1 MEQSSCTED
10 RIQHS
15 LERCLCHLGVNSP
28 DKKLWDAG
36 LCISR
41 WCLEELVKRH
51 PHNFLILLQK
61 ILQKTKK
68 VLEECQYE
76 LVVPLTLLFSA
87 ALLKSPYLGAGCGV
101 LQEAYLLFHQFL
113 AWPEPCSSA
122 SRRLLVVIEQ
132 EIRAPGISFQRL
144 VRTEQAISP
153 DVNCSK
159 TLVVLLVSPD
169 ADAPQEVQLTSEHLS
184 AMHHSSRNIITTLI
198 LHSFQAAFGTKLD
211 LRVLHA
217 ALQEK
222 ELYELEQLYETITG
236 SMETATSVADHTAAR
251 EGLHRILEKLRDSLS
266 VPSADGCLETGSL
279 EILTLPYP
287 KCHTCLWDDDNFDV
301 LKDLLSVDS
310 DLDSPPESF
319 PKIDED
325 DNFDTSIDDED
336 EQDSSSKRD
345 DQFQSH
351 RISTASS
358 SSRDSTFSGYSLSSS
373 WSVPSASS
381 GVESDFSEDTAH
393 EDTEEGQGSHLKVRK
408 KPKKKSKS
416 LLGLERFSL
425 LFKTPH
431 SPSASR
437 RVRSMGYNGDIT
449 KDYLMTGAQLKHSR
463 SPMRHIRHL
472 NMSTVPVDP
481 SAPHRHICVRRRPIL
496 SCDEANEAEVLTVVK
511 VVAFGGDREAGRLAR
526 AYSDLQQKE
535 RKCPQLTRTCK
546 LQFYFVPTKRKPVSP
561 GAGHMPTEG
570 QESNCQEVE
579 DSTTDIAQMLGMMD
593 PWYER
598 NVFSLLSLSSEVLC
612 EAAPKEDDVSGATE
626 QRLPLLADLVLYY
639 CRHADQPV
647 LVQLYQ
653 AEVRGQPR
661 TEARIEHID
670 SPPPPVLN
678 VLVPSFAQLTLE
690 GGEKRKEVFI
700 HSLELGHTAGARAV
714 KAMGAVSKRLGID
727 EEREAVPLTLDV
739 AYNKVAI
746 SGRSQWIH
754 KEVVCTSINLQK
766 TSRDSEQLDSK
777 EGLQLTMT
785 EVVKKQSS
793 KSKKGY
799 NQILISEVKV
809 DKMQVTAQGN
819 GSTFAVCLDQ
829 DKKTFIQ
836 SVKRCEVSL
845 CSKPGSSSDWRSYK
859 TLPGQIQP
867 LHPTFCSL
875 LCLPVTAFSAA
886 GQ

>member
-1 MEQSSCTED
+1 MVLQTMEQSSCTED

-15 LERCLCHLGVNSP
+15 LERCLCHLGVDSP
-28 DKKLWDAG
+28 DKKLWNAG

-61 ILQKTKK
+61 ILQKTKE

-87 ALLKSPYLGAGCGV
+87 ALLKSPHLGAGCCV

-153 DVNCSK
+153 DLNCSK

-169 ADAPQEVQLTSEHLS
+169 ADAPQEVQLTSEQLS
-184 AMHHSSRNIITTLI
+184 TMHYSSRNIITTLI

-236 SMETATSVADHTAAR
+236 SMETATSGADHTAAR
-251 EGLHRILEKLRDSLS
+251 EGLLRSLEKLRESLS
-266 VPSADGCLETGSL
+266 VPSGCSETGSL
-279 EILTLPYP
+279 ESLTLPYP
-287 KCHTCLWDDDNFDV
+287 KCHTCLWDEDNFDV
-301 LKDLLSVDS
+301 LKDLLLVDS
-310 DLDSPPESF
+310 DLDSPPECF

-325 DNFDTSIDDED
+325 DTFDTSIDEED

-345 DQFQSH
+345 DPFQSH

-393 EDTEEGQGSHLKVRK
+393 EDTEEGQGSQLKVRK

-431 SPSASR
+431 SPSTSR

-449 KDYLMTGAQLKHSR
+449 KDYLMTGAQLKHSGT
-463 SPMRHIRHL
+463 PMRHIRHL
-472 NMSTVPVDP
+472 NVSTAPVDP
-481 SAPHRHICVRRRPIL
+481 SAPQRHICVRRRPIL
-496 SCDEANEAEVLTVVK
+496 SCSEANEAEVLTVVK

-546 LQFYFVPTKRKPVSP
+546 LQFYFVPTKRKSVSP
-561 GAGHMPTEG
+561 GAGHMPAEG

-612 EAAPKEDDVSGATE
+612 EGAPKEDDVSGGTGATE
-626 QRLPLLADLVLYY
+626 HRLPLLADLVLYY

-653 AEVRGQPR
+653 AE
-661 TEARIEHID
+661 
-670 SPPPPVLN
+670 
-678 VLVPSFAQLTLE
+678 LTLE

-727 EEREAVPLTLDV
+727 EEREAVPLTLNV
-739 AYNKVAI
+739 AYNKVAV
-746 SGRSQWIH
+746 SGRSHWMH
-754 KEVVCTSINLQK
+754 KEAVCTSINLQK
-766 TSRDSEQLDSK
+766 TCRESKQLDSK

-799 NQILISEVKV
+799 NQILLSEVKV
-809 DKMQVTAQGN
+809 DKMQVTAQGD

-886 GQ
+886 DP

>member
-1 MEQSSCTED
+1 MVLQTMEQSSCTED

-15 LERCLCHLGVNSP
+15 LERCLCHLGVDSP
-28 DKKLWDAG
+28 DKKLWNAG

-61 ILQKTKK
+61 ILQKTKE

-87 ALLKSPYLGAGCGV
+87 ALLKVSFDFVESELLKH
-101 LQEAYLLFHQFL
+101 LQSYWILFTHYCLFI
-113 AWPEPCSSA
+113 A
-122 SRRLLVVIEQ
+122 
-132 EIRAPGISFQRL
+132 GISFQRL

-153 DVNCSK
+153 DLNCSK

-169 ADAPQEVQLTSEHLS
+169 ADTPQEVQLTSEQLS
-184 AMHHSSRNIITTLI
+184 TMHYSSRNIITTLI

-217 ALQEK
+217 ALQ
-222 ELYELEQLYETITG
+222 YCFPN
-236 SMETATSVADHTAAR
+236 SRS
-251 EGLHRILEKLRDSLS
+251 
-266 VPSADGCLETGSL
+266 CLL
-279 EILTLPYP
+279 VHP
-287 KCHTCLWDDDNFDV
+287 DV
-301 LKDLLSVDS
+301 LKDLLLVDS
-310 DLDSPPESF
+310 DLDSPPECF

-325 DNFDTSIDDED
+325 DTFDTSIDEED

-345 DQFQSH
+345 DLFQSH

-393 EDTEEGQGSHLKVRK
+393 EDTEEGQGSQLKVRK

-431 SPSASR
+431 SPSTSR

-449 KDYLMTGAQLKHSR
+449 KDYLMTGAQLKHSGT
-463 SPMRHIRHL
+463 PMRHIRHL
-472 NMSTVPVDP
+472 NVSTAPVDP
-481 SAPHRHICVRRRPIL
+481 SAPQRHICVRRRPIL
-496 SCDEANEAEVLTVVK
+496 SCSEANEAEVLTVVK

-546 LQFYFVPTKRKPVSP
+546 LQFYFVPTKRKSVSP
-561 GAGHMPTEG
+561 GAGHMPAEG
-570 QESNCQEVE
+570 QVLLTLRKKFDSNCPEVE

-612 EAAPKEDDVSGATE
+612 EGAPKEDDVSGGTGATE
-626 QRLPLLADLVLYY
+626 HRLPLLADLVLYY

-653 AEVRGQPR
+653 AE
-661 TEARIEHID
+661 
-670 SPPPPVLN
+670 
-678 VLVPSFAQLTLE
+678 LTLE

-727 EEREAVPLTLDV
+727 EEREAVPLTLNV
-739 AYNKVAI
+739 AYNKVAV
-746 SGRSQWIH
+746 SGRSHWMH
-754 KEVVCTSINLQK
+754 KEAVCTSINLQK
-766 TSRDSEQLDSK
+766 TCRESKQLDSK

-809 DKMQVTAQGN
+809 DKMQVTAQGD

-886 GQ
+886 DP

>member
-28 DKKLWDAG
+28 DKKLWD
-36 LCISR
+36 
-41 WCLEELVKRH
+41 
-51 PHNFLILLQK
+51 
-61 ILQKTKK
+61 
-68 VLEECQYE
+68 
-76 LVVPLTLLFSA
+76 
-87 ALLKSPYLGAGCGV
+87 
-101 LQEAYLLFHQFL
+101 
-113 AWPEPCSSA
+113 
-122 SRRLLVVIEQ
+122 
-132 EIRAPGISFQRL
+132 GISFQRL

-153 DVNCSK
+153 DINCSK

-169 ADAPQEVQLTSEHLS
+169 ADAPQEVQLTSEQLS
-184 AMHHSSRNIITTLI
+184 TMHYSSRNIITTLI

-211 LRVLHA
+211 LRVLHT

-236 SMETATSVADHTAAR
+236 SMETATSGADHAAAR
-251 EGLHRILEKLRDSLS
+251 DGLLRSLEKIRESLS
-266 VPSADGCLETGSL
+266 VPSGDGCSETES
-279 EILTLPYP
+279 LTLPYP
-287 KCHTCLWDDDNFDV
+287 KCHTCLWDEDNFDV
-301 LKDLLSVDS
+301 LKDLLLVDS
-310 DLDSPPESF
+310 DLDSPPECS

-325 DNFDTSIDDED
+325 DTFDTSIDEED
-336 EQDSSSKRD
+336 EQDSLSKRD
-345 DQFQSH
+345 DLFQSH

-373 WSVPSASS
+373 WSMPSASS

-393 EDTEEGQGSHLKVRK
+393 EDTEGGQASHLKVRK

-431 SPSASR
+431 SPSTSR
-437 RVRSMGYNGDIT
+437 RVQSMGYNGDIT
-449 KDYLMTGAQLKHSR
+449 KDYLMTGAQLKHSGI
-463 SPMRHIRHL
+463 PMRHIHHL
-472 NMSTVPVDP
+472 NVSSAPVDA

-496 SCDEANEAEVLTVVK
+496 SCDEANEPEVLTVVK

-546 LQFYFVPTKRKPVSP
+546 LQFYFVPTKRKTVSP
-561 GAGHMPTEG
+561 GAGHTPAEG

-612 EAAPKEDDVSGATE
+612 EAAPKEDDVSGDTGATE
-626 QRLPLLADLVLYY
+626 HRLHLLADLVLYY

-653 AEVRGQPR
+653 AE
-661 TEARIEHID
+661 
-670 SPPPPVLN
+670 
-678 VLVPSFAQLTLE
+678 LTLE

-714 KAMGAVSKRLGID
+714 KAMGWSHSATHTHINKSNDNTRAVSKRLGID
-727 EEREAVPLTLDV
+727 EEREAVPLTLNV
-739 AYNKVAI
+739 AYNKVAV
-746 SGRSQWIH
+746 SGRSHWVH
-754 KEVVCTSINLQK
+754 KEAVCTSINLHK
-766 TSRDSEQLDSK
+766 TCRDSVQLDSK

-799 NQILISEVKV
+799 NQILISELKV
-809 DKMQVTAQGN
+809 DKMQVTAQGS

-836 SVKRCEVSL
+836 SARCRCAANQAAVRTGGPTKHYRAKSSPSTRRSAPCSAFPSL
-845 CSKPGSSSDWRSYK
+845 PSPLLTPDPSSELSGGVTGRCWSARQKLGNCSSEEELR
-859 TLPGQIQP
+859 TQRR
-867 LHPTFCSL
+867 F
-875 LCLPVTAFSAA
+875 
-886 GQ
+886 

>member
-1 MEQSSCTED
+1 MTMEQSSCTED

-15 LERCLCHLGVNSP
+15 LERCLCHLGVDSP
-28 DKKLWDAG
+28 DKKLWNAG

-61 ILQKTKK
+61 ILQKTKE
-68 VLEECQYE
+68 VLKECQYE

-101 LQEAYLLFHQFL
+101 LQEAYLLFHRFL

-122 SRRLLVVIEQ
+122 SKRLLVIIEQ

-144 VRTEQAISP
+144 VRTEQAISS
-153 DVNCSK
+153 DINCSK
-159 TLVVLLVSPD
+159 ILVVLLVSPD
-169 ADAPQEVQLTSEHLS
+169 ADAPQEVQLTSEQLS
-184 AMHHSSRNIITTLI
+184 TMHYSSRNTITTLI

-236 SMETATSVADHTAAR
+236 SMEAATSVADHTAAR
-251 EGLHRILEKLRDSLS
+251 EGLLRSLEKLRESLS
-266 VPSADGCLETGSL
+266 VPSGDGCSETGSL
-279 EILTLPYP
+279 ESLMLPYP

-310 DLDSPPESF
+310 DLDSPPECF

-325 DNFDTSIDDED
+325 DTFDTSIDEED
-336 EQDSSSKRD
+336 EQDSSIKR
-345 DQFQSH
+345 
-351 RISTASS
+351 
-358 SSRDSTFSGYSLSSS
+358 
-373 WSVPSASS
+373 WSVPSVSS
-381 GVESDFSEDTAH
+381 GVESDFSEDMAH
-393 EDTEEGQGSHLKVRK
+393 EDTEEGQGSHLRVRK

-431 SPSASR
+431 SPSTSR
-437 RVRSMGYNGDIT
+437 RVQSMGYNGDIT
-449 KDYLMTGAQLKHSR
+449 KDYLMTGAQLKHSGT
-463 SPMRHIRHL
+463 PMRHIRHL
-472 NMSTVPVDP
+472 NVSTAPIDP
-481 SAPHRHICVRRRPIL
+481 SAPQRHICVRRRPIL
-496 SCDEANEAEVLTVVK
+496 SCDEGNEAEALTVVK
-511 VVAFGGDREAGRLAR
+511 VVTFGGDREAGRLAR

-535 RKCPQLTRTCK
+535 RRCPQLTRTCK
-546 LQFYFVPTKRKPVSP
+546 LQFYFVPTKSKTVSP

-598 NVFSLLSLSSEVLC
+598 NVFSLLSLSSEVLS
-612 EAAPKEDDVSGATE
+612 EAPPKEDDVSCGTGATE
-626 QRLPLLADLVLYY
+626 HRLPLLADLVLYY
-639 CRHADQPV
+639 CRHADQPI

-653 AEVRGQPR
+653 AE
-661 TEARIEHID
+661 
-670 SPPPPVLN
+670 
-678 VLVPSFAQLTLE
+678 LTLE

-714 KAMGAVSKRLGID
+714 KSMGAASKRLGID
-727 EEREAVPLTLDV
+727 EEREAVPLTLNV

-746 SGRSQWIH
+746 SGRSHWIH
-754 KEVVCTSINLQK
+754 KEAVCTSINL
-766 TSRDSEQLDSK
+766 RHSEQLDSK

-829 DKKTFIQ
+829 DKKMFIQ

-875 LCLPVTAFSAA
+875 LCLPVTAFSAG

>member
-15 LERCLCHLGVNSP
+15 LERCLCHLGMDAP
-28 DKKLWDAG
+28 DKQLWNAG

-61 ILQKTKK
+61 ILQKTKE
-68 VLEECQYE
+68 VLEECRYE
-76 LVVPLTLLFSA
+76 LVVPLTLLFST
-87 ALLKSPYLGAGCGV
+87 ALLRSPYLAPGCSV
-101 LQEAYLLFHQFL
+101 LQEAYLLFHHFL

-122 SRRLLVVIEQ
+122 SKRLLVVIEQ

-153 DVNCSK
+153 DINCSK
-159 TLVVLLVSPD
+159 TLVLLLVSPESD
-169 ADAPQEVQLTSEHLS
+169 LPQEVQLASEQLS
-184 AMHHSSRNIITTLI
+184 TIHYSNRNIITTLI
-198 LHSFQAAFGTKLD
+198 LHSFQAAFGTKQD
-211 LRVLHA
+211 LQALQA
-217 ALQEK
+217 ALQRK

-236 SMETATSVADHTAAR
+236 SMETAASLADSTTAR
-251 EGLHRILEKLRDSLS
+251 EGLLHSLEKLREGVG
-266 VPSADGCLETGSL
+266 VPSGDGYSENGSL

-287 KCHTCLWDDDNFDV
+287 KCHTYLWEDSNFDV
-301 LKDLLSVDS
+301 LKDLLLVDS
-310 DLDSPPESF
+310 DLDSPPECF

-325 DNFDTSIDDED
+325 DAVDTSVDEED
-336 EQDSSSKRD
+336 ELDSTKPD
-345 DQFQSH
+345 DQLQSH
-351 RISTASS
+351 RISSASS

-393 EDTEEGQGSHLKVRK
+393 EDAEEGQGTHLKVRK

-431 SPSASR
+431 SPSTCR

-449 KDYLMTGAQLKHSR
+449 KDYLMTGAQLKHSGNA
-463 SPMRHIRHL
+463 MRHHHP
-472 NMSTVPVDP
+472 TVSISPVDP
-481 SAPHRHICVRRRPIL
+481 SSPQKHICIRRRPIL
-496 SCDEANEAEVLTVVK
+496 SCDEGDEAEVPTFVK

-526 AYSDLQQKE
+526 AYRDLQQKE

-546 LQFYFVPTKRKPVSP
+546 LQFYFVPLKRRMASS
-561 GAGHMPTEG
+561 GGGHTPTEG
-570 QESNCQEVE
+570 QESSGHEVE
-579 DSTTDIAQMLGMMD
+579 DSTTDIAQMLGLMD
-593 PWYER
+593 PWYDR
-598 NVFSLLSLSSEVLC
+598 NVLSLLSLSSEVLC
-612 EAAPKEDDVSGATE
+612 EAAPKEEDVSSSTGSME
-626 QRLPLLADLVLYY
+626 HRLPLLADLVLYY
-639 CRHADQPV
+639 CRHADQTV

-653 AEVRGQPR
+653 AE
-661 TEARIEHID
+661 
-670 SPPPPVLN
+670 
-678 VLVPSFAQLTLE
+678 LTLA
-690 GGEKRKEVFI
+690 GGEKRREVFI

-714 KAMGAVSKRLGID
+714 KAMGAASKRLGID
-727 EEREAVPLTLDV
+727 EEREAVPLTLNM

-746 SGRSQWIH
+746 SGRSRWIH
-754 KEVVCTSINLQK
+754 KVVACTSINLQK
-766 TSRDSEQLDSK
+766 TCRNSEQLDSK

-809 DKMQVTAQGN
+809 DRVQVSTQED

-836 SVKRCEVSL
+836 SVTRCEVSL
-845 CSKPGSSSDWRSYK
+845 CSKPGNSSDWRSYK

-875 LCLPVTAFSAA
+875 LCLPITSFSASS
-886 GQ
+886 Q

>member
-15 LERCLCHLGVNSP
+15 LERCLCHLGVDSP
-28 DKKLWDAG
+28 DKKLWNAG

-61 ILQKTKK
+61 ILQKTKE
-68 VLEECQYE
+68 VLKECQYE

-101 LQEAYLLFHQFL
+101 LQEAYLLFHRFL

-122 SRRLLVVIEQ
+122 SKRLLVIIEQ

-144 VRTEQAISP
+144 VRTEQAISS
-153 DVNCSK
+153 DINCSK
-159 TLVVLLVSPD
+159 ILVVLLVSPD
-169 ADAPQEVQLTSEHLS
+169 ADAPQEVQLTSEQLS
-184 AMHHSSRNIITTLI
+184 TMHYSSRNTITTLI

-236 SMETATSVADHTAAR
+236 SMEAATSVADHTAAR
-251 EGLHRILEKLRDSLS
+251 EGLLRSLEKLRESLS
-266 VPSADGCLETGSL
+266 VPSGDGCSETGSL
-279 EILTLPYP
+279 ESLMLPYP

-310 DLDSPPESF
+310 DLDSPPECF

-325 DNFDTSIDDED
+325 DTFDTSIDEED
-336 EQDSSSKRD
+336 EQDSSIKR
-345 DQFQSH
+345 
-351 RISTASS
+351 
-358 SSRDSTFSGYSLSSS
+358 
-373 WSVPSASS
+373 WSVPSVSS
-381 GVESDFSEDTAH
+381 GVESDFSEDMAH
-393 EDTEEGQGSHLKVRK
+393 EDTEEGQGSHLRVRK

-431 SPSASR
+431 SPSTSR
-437 RVRSMGYNGDIT
+437 RVQSMGYNGDIT
-449 KDYLMTGAQLKHSR
+449 KDYLMTGAQLKHSGT
-463 SPMRHIRHL
+463 PMRHIRHL
-472 NMSTVPVDP
+472 NVSTAPIDP
-481 SAPHRHICVRRRPIL
+481 SAPQRHICVRRRPIL
-496 SCDEANEAEVLTVVK
+496 SCDEGNEAEALTVVK
-511 VVAFGGDREAGRLAR
+511 VVTFGGDREAGRLAR

-535 RKCPQLTRTCK
+535 RRCPQLTRTCK
-546 LQFYFVPTKRKPVSP
+546 LQFYFVPTKSKTVSP

-598 NVFSLLSLSSEVLC
+598 NVFSLLSLSSEVLS
-612 EAAPKEDDVSGATE
+612 EAPPKEDDVSCGTGATE
-626 QRLPLLADLVLYY
+626 HRLPLLADLVLYY
-639 CRHADQPV
+639 CRHADQPI

-653 AEVRGQPR
+653 AE
-661 TEARIEHID
+661 
-670 SPPPPVLN
+670 
-678 VLVPSFAQLTLE
+678 LTLE

-714 KAMGAVSKRLGID
+714 KSMGAASKRLGID
-727 EEREAVPLTLDV
+727 EEREAVPLTLNV

-746 SGRSQWIH
+746 SGRSHWIH
-754 KEVVCTSINLQK
+754 KEAVCTSINL
-766 TSRDSEQLDSK
+766 RHSEQLDSK

-829 DKKTFIQ
+829 DKKMFIQ

-875 LCLPVTAFSAA
+875 LCLPVTAFSAG

>member
-1 MEQSSCTED
+1 MVLQTMEQSSCTED

-15 LERCLCHLGVNSP
+15 LERCLCHLGVDSP
-28 DKKLWDAG
+28 DKKLWNAG

-61 ILQKTKK
+61 ILQKTKE

-87 ALLKSPYLGAGCGV
+87 FLVVESELLKH
-101 LQEAYLLFHQFL
+101 LQSYWILFTHYCLFI
-113 AWPEPCSSA
+113 A
-122 SRRLLVVIEQ
+122 
-132 EIRAPGISFQRL
+132 GISFQRL

-153 DVNCSK
+153 DLNCSK

-169 ADAPQEVQLTSEHLS
+169 ADTPQEVQLTSEQLS
-184 AMHHSSRNIITTLI
+184 TMHYSSRNTITTLI

-217 ALQEK
+217 ALQ
-222 ELYELEQLYETITG
+222 YCFPN
-236 SMETATSVADHTAAR
+236 SRS
-251 EGLHRILEKLRDSLS
+251 
-266 VPSADGCLETGSL
+266 CLL
-279 EILTLPYP
+279 VHP
-287 KCHTCLWDDDNFDV
+287 DV
-301 LKDLLSVDS
+301 LKDLLLVDS
-310 DLDSPPESF
+310 DLDSPPECF

-325 DNFDTSIDDED
+325 DTFDTSIDEED
-336 EQDSSSKRD
+336 EQDSSSKPD
-345 DQFQSH
+345 DPFQSH

-393 EDTEEGQGSHLKVRK
+393 EDTKEGQGRQLKVRK

-431 SPSASR
+431 SPSTSR

-449 KDYLMTGAQLKHSR
+449 KDYLMMGAQLKHSGT
-463 SPMRHIRHL
+463 PMRHIRHL
-472 NMSTVPVDP
+472 NVSTAPVDP
-481 SAPHRHICVRRRPIL
+481 SAPQRHICVRRRPIL
-496 SCDEANEAEVLTVVK
+496 SCSEANEAEVLTVVK

-546 LQFYFVPTKRKPVSP
+546 LQFYFVPTKRKSVSP
-561 GAGHMPTEG
+561 GAGHMPAEG
-570 QESNCQEVE
+570 QVLQTLRKRFDAFSSEKSLRQVE

-612 EAAPKEDDVSGATE
+612 EDDVSGGTGATE
-626 QRLPLLADLVLYY
+626 HRLPLLADLVLYY

-653 AEVRGQPR
+653 AE
-661 TEARIEHID
+661 
-670 SPPPPVLN
+670 
-678 VLVPSFAQLTLE
+678 LTLE

-714 KAMGAVSKRLGID
+714 KAMGCSSHPQCGLQQGI
-727 EEREAVPLTLDV
+727 VPLRTLP
-739 AYNKVAI
+739 ALQTKGSI
-746 SGRSQWIH
+746 SGRSHWMH
-754 KEVVCTSINLQK
+754 KEAVCTSINLQK
-766 TSRDSEQLDSK
+766 TCRESKQLDSK

-793 KSKKGY
+793 KSKRGY

-809 DKMQVTAQGN
+809 DKMQVTAQGD

-886 GQ
+886 DP

>member
-1 MEQSSCTED
+1 MTMEQSSCTED

-15 LERCLCHLGVNSP
+15 LERCLCHLGVDSP
-28 DKKLWDAG
+28 DKKLWNAG

-61 ILQKTKK
+61 ILQKTKE
-68 VLEECQYE
+68 VLKECQYE

-101 LQEAYLLFHQFL
+101 LQEAYLLFHRFL

-122 SRRLLVVIEQ
+122 SKRLLVIIEQ

-144 VRTEQAISP
+144 VRTEQAISS
-153 DVNCSK
+153 DINCSK
-159 TLVVLLVSPD
+159 ILVVLLVSPD
-169 ADAPQEVQLTSEHLS
+169 ADAPQEVQLTSEQLS
-184 AMHHSSRNIITTLI
+184 TMHYSSRNTITTLI

-236 SMETATSVADHTAAR
+236 SMEAATSVADHTAAR
-251 EGLHRILEKLRDSLS
+251 EGLLRSLEKLRESLS
-266 VPSADGCLETGSL
+266 VPSGDGCSETGSL
-279 EILTLPYP
+279 ESLMLPYP

-310 DLDSPPESF
+310 DLDSPPECF

-325 DNFDTSIDDED
+325 DTFDTSIDEED
-336 EQDSSSKRD
+336 EQDSSIKR
-345 DQFQSH
+345 
-351 RISTASS
+351 
-358 SSRDSTFSGYSLSSS
+358 
-373 WSVPSASS
+373 WSVPSVSS
-381 GVESDFSEDTAH
+381 GVESDFSEDMAH
-393 EDTEEGQGSHLKVRK
+393 EDTEVGQGSHLRVRK

-431 SPSASR
+431 SPSTSR
-437 RVRSMGYNGDIT
+437 RVQSMGYNGDIT
-449 KDYLMTGAQLKHSR
+449 KDYLMTGAQLKHSGT
-463 SPMRHIRHL
+463 PMRHIRHL
-472 NMSTVPVDP
+472 NVSTAPIDP
-481 SAPHRHICVRRRPIL
+481 SAPQRHICVRRRPIL
-496 SCDEANEAEVLTVVK
+496 SCDEGNEAEALTVVK
-511 VVAFGGDREAGRLAR
+511 VVTFGGDREAGRLAR

-535 RKCPQLTRTCK
+535 RRCPQLTRTCK
-546 LQFYFVPTKRKPVSP
+546 LQFYFVPTKSKTVSP

-598 NVFSLLSLSSEVLC
+598 NVFSLLSLSSEVLS
-612 EAAPKEDDVSGATE
+612 EAPPKEDDVSCGTGATE
-626 QRLPLLADLVLYY
+626 HRLPLLADLVLYY
-639 CRHADQPV
+639 CRHADQPI

-653 AEVRGQPR
+653 AE
-661 TEARIEHID
+661 
-670 SPPPPVLN
+670 
-678 VLVPSFAQLTLE
+678 LTLE

-714 KAMGAVSKRLGID
+714 KSMGAASKRLGID
-727 EEREAVPLTLDV
+727 EEREAVPLTLNV
-739 AYNKVAI
+739 AYNKVAV
-746 SGRSQWIH
+746 SGRSHWIH
-754 KEVVCTSINLQK
+754 KEAVCTSINL
-766 TSRDSEQLDSK
+766 RHSEQLDSK

-829 DKKTFIQ
+829 DKKMFIQ

-875 LCLPVTAFSAA
+875 LCLPVTAFSAG